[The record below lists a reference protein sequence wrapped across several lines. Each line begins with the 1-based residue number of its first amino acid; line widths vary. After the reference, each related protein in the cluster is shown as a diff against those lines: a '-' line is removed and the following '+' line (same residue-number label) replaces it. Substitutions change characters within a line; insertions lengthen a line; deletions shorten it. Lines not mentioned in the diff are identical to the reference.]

1 MTWRKMKP
9 WNNLRKR
16 KSSKISNNTFVW
28 VTSEPESGSSNMFK
42 TLFFKKKKN
51 TLTDGIRLW

>member
-1 MTWRKMKP
+1 MKP

-42 TLFFKKKKN
+42 TLFIKKKDM
-51 TLTDGIRLW
+51 LTDGIRLW